1 MMVQVTRDPQYYRDF
16 GMRVRLGKSMFV
28 VHSLPEMVS
37 FPFSFNRLS
46 SVLRLL
52 MTSRLKK
59 HIHNL
64 EDGEYRKYNRWLQDN
79 ESVKYR
85 SLLEAQNLQPFA
97 AWVGLILNLLILFL
111 FTTASWWRRSL
122 TPTEFFA
129 AYAGVSLPF
138 SCTVTEL
145 IEQLTLDAADC
156 PVSILRYSEDQSPL
170 LEPEWWFCAA
180 RAQLAHA
187 ERGSRYTG
195 RKI

>member
-1 MMVQVTRDPQYYRDF
+1 MVQVTRDPQYYRDF

-37 FPFSFNRLS
+37 FPFSSNKIS

-52 MTSRLKK
+52 MASRLKK

-64 EDGEYRKYNRWLQDN
+64 EDGEYRKYNRWLKDN
-79 ESVKYR
+79 KNVKYR
-85 SLLEAQNLQPFA
+85 SLLEAQNFQPFA
-97 AWVGLILNLLILFL
+97 AWVGLILNFLILFV
-111 FTTASWWRRSL
+111 FSTASWWRRPL
-122 TPTEFFA
+122 TPTKFFA

-138 SCTVTEL
+138 LCTVTEL
-145 IEQLTLDAADC
+145 SEQLTLDTADR
-156 PVSILRYSEDQSPL
+156 PASILRYSEDQSPL
-170 LEPEWWFCAA
+170 LERQGWVCAA

-195 RKI
+195 RKEH